1 MLFQDTYQYFGFWD
15 AIEMGLYYVIVGY
28 FFLLFFYFLFIRFRT
43 SKKLYWLFFSLF
55 FLCFGVARVF
65 FIIYYFYAP
74 ELFDGATIASGEKV
88 VEFLMVNYRLATFF
102 TWMGVACAVGVLG
115 ILLLPP
121 DSQIEKTKRKG
132 SVLKDWLANKN
143 NVKLLIRVGLF
154 IVPVIIGILALTLSQ
169 WLFMDPDFVEP
180 IGVNGGYGIP
190 DDIIKITFGSWEY
203 PLGRFLFNFIFMP
216 LFLALIPFV
225 FLYLAWKTFGVLRKS
240 YALNA
245 IGFLLYF
252 IGGRILQGAL
262 DVADFPHVKAILPP
276 LIILLA
282 LLIMVIANNYEQ
294 LK

>member
-1 MLFQDTYQYFGFWD
+1 MLFQDTFQYFGLWEGL
-15 AIEMGLYYVIVGY
+15 EMGLYFIIVGY

-55 FLCFGVARVF
+55 FLCFGIARVF
-65 FIIYYFYAP
+65 FIVYYFFGP
-74 ELFDGATIASGEKV
+74 ELFDGTTIASGEKT

-102 TWMGVACAVGVLG
+102 TWIGVACAVGVLG

-121 DSQIEKTKRKG
+121 DTQIEKTEGKG
-132 SVLKDWLANKN
+132 KFKDWFANKN
-143 NVKLLIRVGLF
+143 NIKLLIRIGLI
-154 IVPVIIGILALTLSQ
+154 IVPAIIGFLALTLSQ

-180 IGVNGGYGIP
+180 IGDGGYEIT
-190 DDIIKITFGSWEY
+190 DNIIKVTIGSWEY
-203 PLGRFLFNFIFMP
+203 PLGRLLFNFVFMP

-282 LLIMVIANNYEQ
+282 LLILVIANNYEQ
-294 LK
+294 LR